1 MNEFVEAIEAV
12 LNTHPLSQQIL
23 QFLIEH
29 DGAMDTID
37 GVAKCWVNSDAVAV
51 QSVLDCLQGV
61 GVVATQVL
69 SSGTYYRLTTNAEI
83 RAWLKA
89 QYSRHLGAQRA
100 LATSNDGWPR
110 ND

>member
-37 GVAKCWVNSDAVAV
+37 GVANCWVNSDPVAV
-51 QSVLDCLQGV
+51 KSVLDSLQHA
-61 GVVATQVL
+61 GVVVSCAL
-69 SSGTYYRLTTNAEI
+69 SSGTYYRLTTNAEVQ
-83 RAWLKA
+83 RWLRTHC
-89 QYSRHLGAQRA
+89 SRYDTAQRA
-100 LATSNDGWPR
+100 GASSND
-110 ND
+110 